1 MNSYQKTNGNLPSHT
16 FPFTHP
22 LRMNASL
29 FSRLAPEEITAL
41 YESWKND
48 SLSVDPLWAAYF
60 EGYELGTGGAPE
72 KGAPAAD
79 ASPYTVPAESAEGRG
94 RVNQLIRA
102 YRVMGH
108 QCARFN
114 PLSAPEETCVPIRP
128 EELGFRAEDMD
139 QPINIG
145 TFRKG
150 KTFTLREII
159 RLLQNTYCGAIG
171 FEYQHI
177 DDLEIRSWIEEKID
191 SRADGL
197 DYGPHTRRE
206 AFIHLCKAELFE
218 EFLGKRFIGEKRFSL
233 EGAEGAIVLLDALV
247 KRCPAS
253 GISHVEMGMA
263 HRGRLNVLANI
274 LHKPLKAI
282 FYEFTP
288 DYLPESPIGRS
299 DVKYHLG
306 YTTTRHMDGQPL
318 HIDLSS
324 NPSHL
329 EAVYPVVE
337 GRARARQH
345 NLEDMERKRVLPLV
359 LHGDAAFAGQGLVAE
374 VLNLSQLKGYRTGG
388 TIHLVINNQ
397 IGFTTGPDEARSSR
411 YATDVAQ
418 MLEAPILHINGESP
432 EDLLWAAEFALQF
445 RQKFGRDII
454 LDMYCYRRL
463 GHNETDQAAFTAPM
477 QTRRIEARPTAAA
490 LYGAALRERGEM
502 TEQEE
507 HGLRERIWDGMQQA
521 YDQMKEHPADYILP
535 VNTQDADESPIPRIS
550 ARTGISPDLF
560 RRIGAILTEL
570 PEGFTPH
577 PTLEKR
583 FLSRRREAFREG
595 GRLDWAMAESLAW
608 GSLLTE
614 DHTVRLSGQDCQRG
628 TFSQRHA
635 VLHDFNNGSLYTPL
649 ESLNHGTTTFRI
661 YNSSLSEAS
670 VLGFE
675 YGYALES
682 PDALVMWEAQFGDF
696 ANGAQVI
703 VDQFIA
709 AAEAKWHQKCRIV
722 LLLPHGYEGA
732 GSEHS
737 SARMERYLQ
746 LCADDNMQ
754 VINPTTPAQYFH
766 ALRRQMHQNVY
777 KPLIIFTP
785 KSLLSRP
792 EAVSAHRDFLAP
804 SRFHEVLPDPD
815 SPPPDKVTR
824 AIFCTGKVYYDLDA
838 YRQERNI
845 TDTVVFRLEQIYPLA
860 QEQLTYLLA
869 PYQKVRDFVWC
880 QEEPSNM
887 GAWAHLRNRLGRL
900 FATSFRYSGRPPMAC
915 PAEGAKALHA
925 AAQKRLIA
933 TAFGPRAQ
941 S

>member
-1 MNSYQKTNGNLPSHT
+1 
-16 FPFTHP
+16 
-22 LRMNASL
+22 MNASI
-29 FSRLAPEEITAL
+29 FSRLTPEEITAL
-41 YESWKND
+41 HETWKND
-48 SLSVDPLWAAYF
+48 PLSVDPLWAAYF
-60 EGYELGTGGAPE
+60 EGYELGSGGAPRE
-72 KGAPAAD
+72 EENAAD
-79 ASPYTVPAESAEGRG
+79 ASPYTVPPESAEGRG

-108 QCARFN
+108 KCARFN
-114 PLSAPEETCVPIRP
+114 PLDSPEEATVPVRP
-128 EELGFRAEDMD
+128 EELGFRPEDMD

-145 TFRKG
+145 TFQKG
-150 KTFTLREII
+150 RIFTLREII
-159 RLLQNTYCGAIG
+159 AHLRNTYCGAIG

-177 DDLEIRSWIEEKID
+177 DNLEIRSWIEEKID
-191 SRADGL
+191 RRADGV
-197 DYGPHTRRE
+197 DYGPETRRD

-233 EGAEGAIVLLDALV
+233 EGGEGAIVLLDALV
-247 KRCPAS
+247 KRCPAAA
-253 GISHVEMGMA
+253 ISHVEMGMA

-274 LHKPLKAI
+274 LHKPLKTI

-306 YTTTRHMDGQPL
+306 YAATRHVDGVPL
-318 HIDLSS
+318 HINLSS

-345 NLEDMERKRVLPLV
+345 SLDDMERKHVLPLI

-388 TIHLVINNQ
+388 SIHLIINNQ
-397 IGFTTGPDEARSSR
+397 IGFTTSPDEARSSH

-418 MLEAPILHINGESP
+418 MLEAPILHINGENP
-432 EDLLWAAEFALQF
+432 ENLIWAAEFALQF

-477 QTRRIEARPTAAA
+477 QTKKIEARPTAAA
-490 LYGAALRERGEM
+490 LYGTLLRERGEL

-507 HGLRERIWDGMQQA
+507 HGIRERIWNGMQQA

-535 VNTQDADESPIPRIS
+535 VSAQDADESHIPRLS
-550 ARTGISPDLF
+550 VRTGISPDLF
-560 RRIGAILTEL
+560 RRIGDILTEL
-570 PEGFTPH
+570 PENFTPH

-583 FLSRRREAFREG
+583 FLSRRREAFREDG
-595 GRLDWAMAESLAW
+595 PLDWAMAESLAW

-614 DHTVRLSGQDCQRG
+614 NHTVRLSGQDCQRG

-635 VLHDFNNGSLYTPL
+635 VLHDFNNGSVYTPL
-649 ESLNHGTTTFRI
+649 EKLNHGTTAFRI

-682 PDALVMWEAQFGDF
+682 QDALVMWEAQFGDF

-766 ALRRQMHQNVY
+766 ALRRQIHQNVH
-777 KPLIIFTP
+777 KPLIVFTP

-792 EAVSAHRDFLAP
+792 EAASARREFLAP
-804 SRFHEVLPDPD
+804 SRFHEVLADPE
-815 SPPPDKVTR
+815 SPAPDKITR
-824 AIFCTGKVYYDLDA
+824 AVFCTGKVYYDLNA
-838 YRQERNI
+838 YRKERGI
-845 TDTVVFRLEQIYPLA
+845 TDTVIIRVEQIYPLA

-887 GAWAHLRNRLGRL
+887 GAWGHLRNRLGRL
-900 FATSFRYSGRPPMAC
+900 FATSFRYAGRPPMAC

>member
-1 MNSYQKTNGNLPSHT
+1 
-16 FPFTHP
+16 
-22 LRMNASL
+22 MNASI
-29 FSRLAPEEITAL
+29 FSRLPPEEITAL
-41 YESWKND
+41 HQSWKND
-48 SLSVDPLWAAYF
+48 PLSVDPLWAAWF
-60 EGYELGTGGAPE
+60 EGYELGSGNAPQE
-72 KGAPAAD
+72 KGNAGNCTD
-79 ASPYTVPAESAEGRG
+79 ASPYTVPPESAECRG

-114 PLSAPEETCVPIRP
+114 PLASPDKTCTPVNLEEMGFRP
-128 EELGFRAEDMD
+128 EDLD
-139 QPINIG
+139 QPANIG
-145 TFRKG
+145 TFMDG
-150 KTFTLREII
+150 GTFTLREII
-159 RLLQNTYCGAIG
+159 SHLQKIYCGPIG
-171 FEYQHI
+171 FEYHHI
-177 DDLEIRSWIEEKID
+177 DNLEIRSWIEEKIKL
-191 SRADGL
+191 RANGV
-197 DYGPHTRRE
+197 DYGPEVRRD
-206 AFIHLCKAELFE
+206 AFFHLCKAELFE

-233 EGAEGAIVLLDALV
+233 EGGEGAIVLLDAIV
-247 KRCPAS
+247 KRCPAA
-253 GISHVEMGMA
+253 GVSHIEMGMA

-274 LHKPLKAI
+274 LHKPLKTI
-282 FYEFTP
+282 FREFTP

-306 YTTTRHMDGQPL
+306 YATTRHVDGRDL
-318 HIDLSS
+318 HVRLSS

-337 GRARARQH
+337 GRARAMQH
-345 NLEDMERKRVLPLV
+345 NLEDAERKHVLPLV

-374 VLNLSQLKGYRTGG
+374 VLNLSLLKGYRTGG
-388 TIHLVINNQ
+388 TVHLIINNQ

-418 MLEAPILHINGESP
+418 MLQSPILHINGESP
-432 EDLLWAAEFALQF
+432 EDLVWAAEFALQF

-477 QTRRIEARPTAAA
+477 QTKRIEARPTAAA
-490 LYGAALRERGEM
+490 LYGTALRERGEL
-502 TEQEE
+502 TEQQEQDIRKDLWE
-507 HGLRERIWDGMQQA
+507 GMEQA
-521 YDQMKEHPADYILP
+521 YLQMKENPADYILP
-535 VNTQDADESPIPRIS
+535 ATAQDADETPIPRTS
-550 ARTGISPDLF
+550 VRTGISPELF
-560 RRIGAILTEL
+560 QRIGDILTEL
-570 PEGFTPH
+570 PDGFTPH

-583 FLSRRREAFREG
+583 FLARRREAFREG
-595 GRLDWAMAESLAW
+595 GLLDWAMAEALAW
-608 GSLLTE
+608 GSLLAE
-614 DHTVRLSGQDCQRG
+614 NHTVRLSGQDCQRG

-635 VLHDFNNGSLYTPL
+635 VLHDFNDGSLYTPL
-649 ESLNHGTTTFRI
+649 EKLNHGTTAFRI

-709 AAEAKWHQKCRIV
+709 AAEAKWHQKNRIV

-766 ALRRQMHQNVY
+766 ALRRQVHQNVH
-777 KPLIIFTP
+777 KPLIVFTP

-792 EAVSAHRDFLAP
+792 EAVSPHREFLAP

-815 SPPPDKVTR
+815 APAPDQVTR
-824 AIFCTGKVYYDLDA
+824 AVFCTGKVYYDLAA
-838 YRQERNI
+838 YRKERNI
-845 TDTVVFRLEQIYPLA
+845 SDTIIIRLEQIYPLA

-887 GAWAHLRNRLGRL
+887 GAWGHLRNRLGRL
-900 FATSFRYSGRPPMAC
+900 FATSFRYAGRPPMAC

>member
-1 MNSYQKTNGNLPSHT
+1 
-16 FPFTHP
+16 
-22 LRMNASL
+22 MNASI
-29 FSRLAPEEITAL
+29 FSRLPPEEIMAL
-41 YESWKND
+41 HQSWKND
-48 SLSVDPLWAAYF
+48 PLSVDPLWAAWF
-60 EGYELGTGGAPE
+60 EGYELGSGNAPQE
-72 KGAPAAD
+72 KANAGNCTD
-79 ASPYTVPAESAEGRG
+79 ASPYTVPPESAECRG

-114 PLSAPEETCVPIRP
+114 PLASPDKTCTPVNLEEMGFRP
-128 EELGFRAEDMD
+128 EDLD
-139 QPINIG
+139 QPANIG
-145 TFRKG
+145 TFMDG
-150 KTFTLREII
+150 GTFTLREII
-159 RLLQNTYCGAIG
+159 SHLQKIYCGPIG
-171 FEYQHI
+171 FEYHHI
-177 DDLEIRSWIEEKID
+177 DNLEIRSWIEEKIKL
-191 SRADGL
+191 RANGV
-197 DYGPHTRRE
+197 DYGPEVRRD
-206 AFIHLCKAELFE
+206 AFFHLCKAELFE

-233 EGAEGAIVLLDALV
+233 EGGEGAIVLLDAIV
-247 KRCPAS
+247 KRCPAA
-253 GISHVEMGMA
+253 GVSHIEMGMA

-274 LHKPLKAI
+274 LHKPLKTI
-282 FYEFTP
+282 FREFTP

-306 YTTTRHMDGQPL
+306 YATTRHVDGRDL
-318 HIDLSS
+318 HVRLSS

-337 GRARARQH
+337 GRARAMQH
-345 NLEDMERKRVLPLV
+345 NLEDAERKHVLPLV

-374 VLNLSQLKGYRTGG
+374 VLNLSLLKGYRTGG
-388 TIHLVINNQ
+388 TVHLIINNQ

-418 MLEAPILHINGESP
+418 MLQSPILHINGESP
-432 EDLLWAAEFALQF
+432 EDLVWAAEFALQF

-477 QTRRIEARPTAAA
+477 QTKRIEARPTAAA
-490 LYGAALRERGEM
+490 LYGTALRERGEL
-502 TEQEE
+502 TEQQEQDIRKDLWE
-507 HGLRERIWDGMQQA
+507 GMEQA
-521 YDQMKEHPADYILP
+521 YLQMKENPADYILP
-535 VNTQDADESPIPRIS
+535 ATAQDADETPIPRTS
-550 ARTGISPDLF
+550 VRTGISPELF
-560 RRIGAILTEL
+560 QRIGDILTEL
-570 PEGFTPH
+570 PDGFTPH

-583 FLSRRREAFREG
+583 FLARRREAFREG
-595 GRLDWAMAESLAW
+595 GLLDWAMAEALAW
-608 GSLLTE
+608 GSLLAE
-614 DHTVRLSGQDCQRG
+614 NHTVRLSGQDCQRG

-635 VLHDFNNGSLYTPL
+635 VLHDFNDGSLYTPL
-649 ESLNHGTTTFRI
+649 EKLNHGTTAFRI

-709 AAEAKWHQKCRIV
+709 AAEAKWHQKNRIV

-754 VINPTTPAQYFH
+754 VITTTPAQYFH
-766 ALRRQMHQNVY
+766 ALRRQVHQNVH
-777 KPLIIFTP
+777 KPLIVFTP

-792 EAVSAHRDFLAP
+792 EAVSPHREFLVP

-815 SPPPDKVTR
+815 APAPDQVTR
-824 AIFCTGKVYYDLDA
+824 AVFCTGKVYYDLAA
-838 YRQERNI
+838 YRKERNI
-845 TDTVVFRLEQIYPLA
+845 SDTIIIRLEQIYPLA

-887 GAWAHLRNRLGRL
+887 GAWGHLRNRLGRL
-900 FATSFRYSGRPPMAC
+900 FATSFRYAGRPPMAC

>member
-1 MNSYQKTNGNLPSHT
+1 
-16 FPFTHP
+16 
-22 LRMNASL
+22 MNASI
-29 FSRLAPEEITAL
+29 FARLTPEEITAL
-41 YESWKND
+41 YTAWKND

-60 EGYELGTGGAPE
+60 EGYELGGSSGMPVLPTAVHEITPY
-72 KGAPAAD
+72 AV
-79 ASPYTVPAESAEGRG
+79 SPESAEGRG

-108 QCARFN
+108 QFANFN
-114 PLSAPEETCVPIRP
+114 PLTADSKLAPVQPDT
-128 EELGFRAEDMD
+128 LGFLPEDMD
-139 QPINIG
+139 QPININS
-145 TFRKG
+145 FKKG

-159 RLLQNTYCGAIG
+159 GHLQTAYCGPIG

-177 DDLEIRSWIEEKID
+177 YDLGIRSWIEEQID
-191 SRADGL
+191 SRTEGIN
-197 DYGPHTRRE
+197 YGRDIRRSSL
-206 AFIHLCKAELFE
+206 IHLYKSELFE

-233 EGAEGAIVLLDALV
+233 EGGEGAIVLLDALLQG
-247 KRCPAS
+247 CPSA
-253 GISHVEMGMA
+253 GIDHIEMGMA

-274 LHKPLKAI
+274 LHKPLKTI

-306 YTTTRHMDGQPL
+306 YSNTRHVNGRPIHLQ
-318 HIDLSS
+318 LSS

-337 GRARARQH
+337 GRARSKQH
-345 NLEDMERKRVLPLV
+345 NLEDTDRKQVLPLI

-397 IGFTTGPDEARSSR
+397 IGFTTGPDEARSSL

-418 MLEAPILHINGESP
+418 MLEAPILHINGEHP
-432 EDLLWAAEFALQF
+432 EELIWAAEFALQF
-445 RQKFGRDII
+445 RQKFSRDVI

-477 QTRRIEARPTAAA
+477 QTKLIEQRPTAASLYEQELIARGELTPQEA
-490 LYGAALRERGEM
+490 LSLREG
-502 TEQEE
+502 
-507 HGLRERIWDGMQQA
+507 IWNNMQQVYEKLNDNA
-521 YDQMKEHPADYILP
+521 ADYILP
-535 VNTQDADESPIPRIS
+535 VNTQDADERPIPRIS
-550 ARTGISPDLF
+550 VRTGISPDLF
-560 RRIGAILTEL
+560 ATIGRVLTEL
-570 PEGFTPH
+570 PPGFTPH
-577 PTLEKR
+577 PTLDKR
-583 FLSRRREAFREG
+583 FLTRRREAFQPDG
-595 GRLDWAMAESLAW
+595 LLDWAMAESLAW
-608 GSLLTE
+608 GTLLSE
-614 DHTVRLSGQDCQRG
+614 HHTIRLSGQDCQRG

-635 VLHDFNNGSLYTPL
+635 VLHDFSNGALYTPL
-649 ESLNHGTTTFRI
+649 ETLNHDITKFRI

-675 YGYALES
+675 YGYTLES

-709 AAEAKWHQKCRIV
+709 AAEAKWHQKSRIV

-737 SARMERYLQ
+737 SGRMERYLQ

-754 VINPTTPAQYFH
+754 VIHPTTPAQYFH
-766 ALRRQMHQNVY
+766 ALRRQIHQHVA

-792 EAVSAHRDFLAP
+792 EAVSPHRDFLET
-804 SRFHEVLPDPD
+804 SRFHEVLTDPE

-824 AIFCTGKVYYDLDA
+824 VILCSGKVYYDLDA
-838 YRQERNI
+838 YRRERNI
-845 TDTVVFRLEQIYPLA
+845 TDTVILRLEQIYPLA

-869 PYQKVRDFVWC
+869 PYQKVRDYVWC

-887 GAWAHLRNRLGRL
+887 GAWSHLRNRLGRL
-900 FATSFRYSGRPPMAC
+900 FAASFRYAGRPPMAC
-915 PAEGAKALHA
+915 PAEGAKALHI

-933 TAFGPRAQ
+933 TAFGPR

>member
-1 MNSYQKTNGNLPSHT
+1 
-16 FPFTHP
+16 
-22 LRMNASL
+22 MNASI
-29 FSRLAPEEITAL
+29 FSRLPPEEIMAL
-41 YESWKND
+41 HQSWKND
-48 SLSVDPLWAAYF
+48 PLSVDPLWAAWF
-60 EGYELGTGGAPE
+60 EGYELGSGNAPQE
-72 KGAPAAD
+72 KANAGNCTD
-79 ASPYTVPAESAEGRG
+79 ASPYTVPPESAECRG

-114 PLSAPEETCVPIRP
+114 PLASPDKTCTPVNLEEMGFRP
-128 EELGFRAEDMD
+128 EDLD
-139 QPINIG
+139 QPANIG
-145 TFRKG
+145 TFMDG
-150 KTFTLREII
+150 GTFTLREII
-159 RLLQNTYCGAIG
+159 SHLQKIYCGPIG
-171 FEYQHI
+171 FEYHHI
-177 DDLEIRSWIEEKID
+177 DNLEIRSWIEEKIKL
-191 SRADGL
+191 RANGV
-197 DYGPHTRRE
+197 DYGPEVRRD
-206 AFIHLCKAELFE
+206 AFFHLCKAELFE

-233 EGAEGAIVLLDALV
+233 EGGEGAIVLLDAIV
-247 KRCPAS
+247 KRCPAA
-253 GISHVEMGMA
+253 GVSHIEMGMA

-274 LHKPLKAI
+274 LHKPLKTI
-282 FYEFTP
+282 FREFTP

-306 YTTTRHMDGQPL
+306 YATTRHVDGRDL
-318 HIDLSS
+318 HVRLSS

-337 GRARARQH
+337 GRARAMQH
-345 NLEDMERKRVLPLV
+345 NLEDAERKHVLPLV

-374 VLNLSQLKGYRTGG
+374 VLNLSLLKGYRTGG
-388 TIHLVINNQ
+388 TVHLIINNQ

-418 MLEAPILHINGESP
+418 MLQSPILHINGESP
-432 EDLLWAAEFALQF
+432 EDLVWAAEFALQF

-477 QTRRIEARPTAAA
+477 QTKRIEARPTAAA
-490 LYGAALRERGEM
+490 LYGTALRERGEL
-502 TEQEE
+502 TEQQEQDIRKDLWE
-507 HGLRERIWDGMQQA
+507 GMEQA
-521 YDQMKEHPADYILP
+521 YLQMKENPADYILP
-535 VNTQDADESPIPRIS
+535 ATAQDADETPIPRTS
-550 ARTGISPDLF
+550 VRTGISPELF
-560 RRIGAILTEL
+560 QRIGDILTEL
-570 PEGFTPH
+570 PDGFTPH

-583 FLSRRREAFREG
+583 FLARRREAFREG
-595 GRLDWAMAESLAW
+595 GLLDWAMAEALAW
-608 GSLLTE
+608 GSLLAE
-614 DHTVRLSGQDCQRG
+614 NHTVRLSGQDCQRG

-635 VLHDFNNGSLYTPL
+635 VLHDFNDGSLYTPL
-649 ESLNHGTTTFRI
+649 EKLNHGTTAFRI

-709 AAEAKWHQKCRIV
+709 AAEAKWHQKNRIV

-754 VINPTTPAQYFH
+754 VINPTPAQYFH
-766 ALRRQMHQNVY
+766 ALRRQVHQNVH
-777 KPLIIFTP
+777 KPLIVFTP

-792 EAVSAHRDFLAP
+792 EAVSPHREFLVP

-815 SPPPDKVTR
+815 APAPDQVTR
-824 AIFCTGKVYYDLDA
+824 AVFCTGKVYYDLAA
-838 YRQERNI
+838 YRKERNI
-845 TDTVVFRLEQIYPLA
+845 SDTIIIRLEQIYPLA

-887 GAWAHLRNRLGRL
+887 GAWGHLRNRLGRL
-900 FATSFRYSGRPPMAC
+900 FATSFRYAGRPPMAC

>member
-1 MNSYQKTNGNLPSHT
+1 
-16 FPFTHP
+16 
-22 LRMNASL
+22 MNASI
-29 FSRLAPEEITAL
+29 FSRLPPEEITAL
-41 YESWKND
+41 HQSWKND
-48 SLSVDPLWAAYF
+48 PLSVDPLWAAWF
-60 EGYELGTGGAPE
+60 EGYELGSGNAPQE
-72 KGAPAAD
+72 KGNAGNYTD
-79 ASPYTVPAESAEGRG
+79 ASPYTVPPESAECRG

-114 PLSAPEETCVPIRP
+114 PLASPDKTCTPVNLEEMGFRP
-128 EELGFRAEDMD
+128 EDLD
-139 QPINIG
+139 QPANIG
-145 TFRKG
+145 TFMDG
-150 KTFTLREII
+150 GTFTLREII
-159 RLLQNTYCGAIG
+159 SHLQKIYCGPIG
-171 FEYQHI
+171 FEYHHI
-177 DDLEIRSWIEEKID
+177 DNLEIRSWIEEKIKL
-191 SRADGL
+191 RANGV
-197 DYGPHTRRE
+197 DYGPEVRRD
-206 AFIHLCKAELFE
+206 AFFHLCKAELFE

-233 EGAEGAIVLLDALV
+233 EGGEGAIVLLDAIV
-247 KRCPAS
+247 KRCPAA
-253 GISHVEMGMA
+253 GVSHIEMGMA

-274 LHKPLKAI
+274 LHKPLKTI
-282 FYEFTP
+282 FREFTP

-306 YTTTRHMDGQPL
+306 YATTRHVDGRDL
-318 HIDLSS
+318 HVRLSS

-337 GRARARQH
+337 GRARAMQH
-345 NLEDMERKRVLPLV
+345 NLEDAERKHVLPLV

-374 VLNLSQLKGYRTGG
+374 VLNLSLLKGYRTGG
-388 TIHLVINNQ
+388 TVHLIINNQ

-418 MLEAPILHINGESP
+418 MLQSPILHINGESP
-432 EDLLWAAEFALQF
+432 EDLVWAAEFALQF

-477 QTRRIEARPTAAA
+477 QTKRIEARPTAAA
-490 LYGAALRERGEM
+490 LYGTALRERGEL
-502 TEQEE
+502 TEQQEQDIRKDLWE
-507 HGLRERIWDGMQQA
+507 GMEQA
-521 YDQMKEHPADYILP
+521 YLQMKENPADYILP
-535 VNTQDADESPIPRIS
+535 ATAQDADETPIPRTS
-550 ARTGISPDLF
+550 VRTGISPELF
-560 RRIGAILTEL
+560 QRIGDILTEL
-570 PEGFTPH
+570 PDGFTPH

-583 FLSRRREAFREG
+583 FLARRREAFREG
-595 GRLDWAMAESLAW
+595 GLLDWAMAESLAW
-608 GSLLTE
+608 GSLLAE
-614 DHTVRLSGQDCQRG
+614 NHTVRLSGQDCQRG

-635 VLHDFNNGSLYTPL
+635 VLHDFNDGSLYTPL
-649 ESLNHGTTTFRI
+649 EKLNHGTTAFRI

-709 AAEAKWHQKCRIV
+709 AAEAKWHQKNRIV

-766 ALRRQMHQNVY
+766 ALRRQVHQNVH
-777 KPLIIFTP
+777 KPLIVFTP

-792 EAVSAHRDFLAP
+792 EAVSPHREFLAP

-815 SPPPDKVTR
+815 APAPDQVTR
-824 AIFCTGKVYYDLDA
+824 AVFCTGK
-838 YRQERNI
+838 ERNI
-845 TDTVVFRLEQIYPLA
+845 SDTIIIRLEQIYPLA

-887 GAWAHLRNRLGRL
+887 GAWGHLRNRLGRL
-900 FATSFRYSGRPPMAC
+900 FATSFRYAGRPPMAC